1 MAVQM
6 DDYAVRVTGSSAP
19 SLQPDEVDVSGGS
32 VPSDNRLYKSGE
44 SLASSTSS
52 SKASIT
58 TIPMYFSPTKQSIHT
73 SQPMHMDPS
82 QDRQADQPA
91 VVAPGSQSNGKIDLS
106 TSAGED
112 RSQPAQRLV
121 VRLDLRKIHTP
132 RKGDTKGDKKVV
144 YSKPAPSARTL
155 RQRPEPPVHQ
165 VTHAKSNSSASVST
179 RSSQTAEVSRS
190 NGNSAGTGSDSSAG
204 AGVSNV
210 SSTSLARTPSA
221 TSSSI
226 STTESTRTAAQSAK
240 GNDKGVETS
249 PKTKKSED
257 VHNSTGSSVSSE
269 ATTLIPAVR
278 KRTRS
283 SSEGPDKRQAV
294 AISSSTSATATK
306 TISTAGSPRTVDE
319 SRSKRRGRPSV
330 SDRSAS
336 QGQESSSP
344 SSSAPKTSAPVLRG
358 RPSQKLSVLA
368 KMAQKRDH
376 PGPNISKQDI
386 SVTGDDSAI
395 KHPPKPNRPGL
406 FKQLLDNMDRM
417 NPKAFALPQDIRTY
431 FRGVV
436 TNSDGEYSDAI
447 DYKPTPKRHS
457 SNTGTSL
464 SVEEDP
470 LHLRD
475 ANGHYKACF
484 RCNRTALGRQMIRCD
499 HCPLYWHLDCLSPP
513 LAHPPPST
521 RKWMCPNHADHVIP
535 KRRKKRNL
543 IPVTLSTP
551 LARNDGDIE
560 VLSDGSDFDERMI
573 LLDDGRQVSSRN
585 VIYRVPEHGIK
596 LGFVQKCRQIR
607 QQQQQEKM
615 KSQIGAGSFGVEE
628 DAMSTD
634 EGGMED
640 KADDHDTNA
649 NFRRLIAV
657 AALEMRDPGASEL
670 LSALVS
676 PKMSLSSSSSSS
688 SSSENATH
696 AILVQDAVLQKLDS
710 KEEQDEY
717 LQFRAFQQMVREQG
731 AKNLV
736 RRLVKEHEAQKA
748 EAAMEGL
755 LKMGECSSS

>member
-1 MAVQM
+1 
-6 DDYAVRVTGSSAP
+6 
-19 SLQPDEVDVSGGS
+19 
-32 VPSDNRLYKSGE
+32 
-44 SLASSTSS
+44 
-52 SKASIT
+52 
-58 TIPMYFSPTKQSIHT
+58 
-73 SQPMHMDPS
+73 MDPS

-132 RKGDTKGDKKVV
+132 RKGDTKGEKKAV

-165 VTHAKSNSSASVST
+165 VTQAKSNSSASIST
-179 RSSQTAEVSRS
+179 RSSQTTEVSRS
-190 NGNSAGTGSDSSAG
+190 NGNSAGTGSDSS
-204 AGVSNV
+204 V
-210 SSTSLARTPSA
+210 
-221 TSSSI
+221 
-226 STTESTRTAAQSAK
+226 
-240 GNDKGVETS
+240 
-249 PKTKKSED
+249 
-257 VHNSTGSSVSSE
+257 
-269 ATTLIPAVR
+269 
-278 KRTRS
+278 
-283 SSEGPDKRQAV
+283 
-294 AISSSTSATATK
+294 
-306 TISTAGSPRTVDE
+306 
-319 SRSKRRGRPSV
+319 
-330 SDRSAS
+330 
-336 QGQESSSP
+336 
-344 SSSAPKTSAPVLRG
+344 
-358 RPSQKLSVLA
+358 
-368 KMAQKRDH
+368 
-376 PGPNISKQDI
+376 
-386 SVTGDDSAI
+386 GDG
-395 KHPPKPNRPGL
+395 HPPKPNRPGL

-447 DYKPTPKRHS
+447 DYKPTSKRHS

-484 RCNRTALGRQMIRCD
+484 RCNKTALGRQMIRCD

-535 KRRKKRNL
+535 KRRKKRNP

-560 VLSDGSDFDERMI
+560 VLSDGSDFDERLI

-607 QQQQQEKM
+607 QQQQQQQEKM

-634 EGGMED
+634 DGEMDD
-640 KADDHDTNA
+640 KADDHDTNI

-657 AALEMRDPGASEL
+657 AALEMREPGASDL

-676 PKMSLSSSSSSS
+676 PNMSSSSSSS
-688 SSSENATH
+688 TSSANATH

-717 LQFRAFQQMVREQG
+717 LQFRAFQRMVREQG

-755 LKMGECSSS
+755 LKMGESSSS